1 MEEPVIE
8 LIDFNEPI
16 DGQISVRDIHWSQ
29 DAINLREFLREKLS
43 SFGLIQKILVFN
55 AEIAGLWYGYVNFY
69 SPRVAKKVHDTFE
82 DSPLEI
88 ESHPCKMNMSR
99 NPHHKNRRLLLYQC
113 NDLANYYLGF
123 NGWTSEIL
131 YHQLENSTESEQ
143 KYATAVKLSFKDFK
157 DHFVEGVGMSVA
169 KFKNLE
175 EKMSEMRMVQKNSKS
190 AALLNAFS
198 KVIIVLVHIGKS
210 HNKYPVNFLI
220 KYFFLFFIH
229 YR

>member
-88 ESHPCKMNMSR
+88 ENHPCKMNMSR

-157 DHFVEGVGMSVA
+157 DQFVEGVGMSVA

-175 EKMSEMRMVQKNSKS
+175 EKMSEMRVVQKNSKS

-210 HNKYPVNFLI
+210 HNKYPVIFLI
-220 KYFFLFFIH
+220 KYFLFFIH
-229 YR
+229 HR